1 MKKSLLTSGGGLD
14 KRSCQPRPFG
24 DLLTEMLHSDS
35 PLAIGY
41 RAFIASTESG
51 AEKGGQSDE

>member
-24 DLLTEMLHSDS
+24 DLLTEMLLSDS
-35 PLAIGY
+35 PFAKEY
-41 RAFIASTESG
+41 RTFLASTESG